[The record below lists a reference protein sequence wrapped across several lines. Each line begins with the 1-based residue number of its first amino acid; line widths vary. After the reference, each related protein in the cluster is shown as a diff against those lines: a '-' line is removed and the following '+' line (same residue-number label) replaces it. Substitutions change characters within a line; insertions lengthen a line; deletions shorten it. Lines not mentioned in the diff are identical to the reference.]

1 MVKHS
6 SREIQILEV
15 RIVGLAN
22 PKLCFLYK
30 SKNSSPDFYLTI
42 DGNRSDYSLMKLI
55 NVDEYM
61 LELVFPRNAKKIELY
76 VNEDQQTK
84 SVLRLRNH
92 FVLRLFSKLE
102 ELSHK
107 VYSKTKHFLSVFFR
121 FIALIWKQHH
131 FLVPI
136 KLWRKYFYDFRVTLK
151 AANNNLF
158 YNPFVQSDY
167 LSWLSSQK
175 LEKDLESLSYC
186 PLISILIPVYNVKSK
201 ILSECL
207 DSILNQSYTNFE
219 ICLADDHSTKK
230 ETIYTL
236 KQYEKKDPR
245 IKVIYRNENGHISA
259 ATNSALSIAKG
270 EFIALVDNDDLLDR
284 NALYENVLA
293 LNKDQSIDFIYSDE
307 DKIDF
312 NGRRCVPHFKPD
324 YSPDTLL
331 SLNYICHFSVI
342 RKKLVEE
349 VGGFELGMEGAQ
361 DYDLFLKI
369 VEKTTH
375 IHHIPK
381 ILYHW
386 RMVEGST
393 SASMD
398 NKDYA
403 SDKGKIAIENAL
415 IRRNIKGHVE
425 IDSKSLYYRVVYEYE
440 EPLVSIIIPTKDY
453 ADVTERC
460 LQSIYEKTTYKN
472 FEILLV
478 NNRSIEQET
487 YQLFDKYT
495 KMYRNFKVIDADM
508 EFNYSKIN
516 NMAINQSK
524 GDVIV
529 LLNNDTEVITSDWL
543 KIMVGYALQPHVGAV
558 GAKLLYPDM
567 TVQHGGI
574 ILGLGGVASHAYIGS
589 NRDDIGAYGRLRVPY
604 NYSGVT
610 AACLVIRKSLF
621 NKVGGLEEDLKVA
634 YNDVDLNLKILEAGY
649 FNLLV
654 PQVEL
659 IHHES
664 KSRGLDT
671 SSEKYKRFVLEQEY
685 MYNKW
690 ESKVQYDH
698 FYNENY
704 SYKGW
709 FVLDKD

>member
-1 MVKHS
+1 MIKHS
-6 SREIQILEV
+6 SKEIQILKV
-15 RIVGLAN
+15 RLVGLAN

-30 SKNSSPDFYLTI
+30 SKKSSPDFYLTI
-42 DGNRSDYSLMKLI
+42 DGSRSDYNLMKLI
-55 NVDEYM
+55 SEDEYM
-61 LELVFPRNAKKIELY
+61 FEVIFPRNAKKIELY
-76 VNEDQQTK
+76 VNEDGKTK
-84 SVLRLRNH
+84 NLLRLNNH
-92 FVLRLFSKLE
+92 FILRLFSKLE
-102 ELSHK
+102 ELPHK
-107 VYSKTKHFLSVFFR
+107 IYLHAKHFFTVLFQ
-121 FIALIWKQHH
+121 FIVLIWKQHH
-131 FLVPI
+131 FLVPV
-136 KLWRKYFYDFRVTLK
+136 KLWRKYFYDFRITLRS
-151 AANNNLF
+151 AGNSLF

-167 LSWLSSQK
+167 LSWLSKQK
-175 LEKDLESLSYC
+175 SEKDLEPLSYR
-186 PLISILIPVYNVKSK
+186 PLISILIPVYNVGEK

-207 DSILNQSYTNFE
+207 DSILNQSYSNFE
-219 ICLADDHSTKK
+219 ICLADDCSTKK
-230 ETIYTL
+230 ETLNTL
-236 KQYEKKDPR
+236 KRYEKKDSR
-245 IKVIYRNENGHISA
+245 VKVVYRKTNGHISA
-259 ATNSALSIAKG
+259 ATNSALNIAKG
-270 EFIALVDNDDLLDR
+270 EFIALVDNDDVLDK
-284 NALYENVLA
+284 NALYENILA
-293 LNKDQSIDFIYSDE
+293 LNKDKHIDFIYSDE
-307 DKIDF
+307 DKLDF
-312 NGRRCVPHFKPD
+312 NGRRCDPHFKPD

-369 VEKTTH
+369 VEKTNR

-403 SDKGKIAIENAL
+403 SDKGKLAIENAL

-425 IDSKSLYYRVVYEYE
+425 IDSKSLYYCVVYEYE
-440 EPLVSIIIPTKDY
+440 EPLVSIIIPTKDH
-453 ADVTERC
+453 ADITERC

-487 YQLFDKYT
+487 YELFDKYT
-495 KMYRNFKVIDADM
+495 KMYSNFKVIDADM

-516 NMAINQSK
+516 NLAVNQSK

-567 TVQHGGI
+567 TVQHAGI

-589 NRDDIGAYGRLRVPY
+589 SRDDVGAYGRLRVPY

-610 AACLVIRKSLF
+610 AACLVIRKSVF
-621 NKVGGLEEDLKVA
+621 NEVGQLEKDLSVA
-634 YNDVDLNLKILEAGY
+634 YNDVDLNLKLLEAGY
-649 FNLLV
+649 LNVLV

-659 IHHES
+659 LHYES
-664 KSRGLDT
+664 KSRGSDT
-671 SSEKYKRFVLEQEY
+671 TSEKYKRFLLEQEY
-685 MYNKW
+685 MYSKW
-690 ESKVQYDH
+690 KSKVRSDR
-698 FYNENY
+698 FYNANF